1 MKAPLHSTVHASV
14 TTWGCAPN
22 PRRPRGARGETPA
35 AFDRRCIP
43 HRTCVGRL
51 EHKGVTYW
59 EYAPSSRLVPA
70 GRGIDTG
77 GSLCD
82 AGFHHGLLAGTP
94 SPRAAPAEAHCVRHY
109 HLGLRPKPPAALAG
123 TPSPRA
129 APAEAHCVRHYH
141 LGLRPKPPAALAGT
155 PSPRAAPAEAHCV
168 RLGAAPQTPGGG
180 DPFAPRRSARRLR
193 PPRRTVCGAAPQ
205 TPGGDPFAPRRD
217 QIRPPRRTVCAWVL
231 GGRLLECSSS
241 PFLSC
246 VVPRSHMLN
255 MLPRHVL
262 SARRL
267 TGLCATRGFTTD
279 S

>member
-1 MKAPLHSTVHASV
+1 MKPPLHSTVHASV

-109 HLGLRPKPPAALAG
+109 HLGLRAALSPRAAPAEAHCVRHYHLGLRPKPPAALAG

-155 PSPRAAPAEAHCV
+155 PSPSAASAEAHCV
-168 RLGAAPQTPGGG
+168 R
-180 DPFAPRRSARRLR
+180 
-193 PPRRTVCGAAPQ
+193 
-205 TPGGDPFAPRRD
+205 
-217 QIRPPRRTVCAWVL
+217 L

-246 VVPRSHMLN
+246 VVPRSRMLN
-255 MLPRHVL
+255 MLPRHAL

-267 TGLCATRGFTTD
+267 TGLGATRGFTTD